1 MRSLWWLLCVAFVC
15 LTARSVDAQPR
26 RPAAPVRRPV
36 GPVRRAAARP
46 RPPPEFA
53 LPKPAER
60 NRARRL
66 GLGTRTAAEALLHD
80 RPIAAWVAAARGR
93 PTRRYLWPVLNG
105 IATQG
110 FNAQEGRHQALD
122 IGAPCG
128 TPIRA
133 GAGGLVGYSAAF
145 GNSGNTVAIVHPGGW
160 VTAYGHTRRTLV
172 AAGAVVRRGQ
182 VIAEV
187 GDTGDAHGCH
197 VHFIVARNGT
207 RLDPEQHV
215 TGRTNGP
222 PLRRTGAVA
231 SRH

>member
-1 MRSLWWLLCVAFVC
+1 MTDRR
-15 LTARSVDAQPR
+15 LTARRPRCDDSRVRTALLTLTLVPALAWPAEADAQR
-26 RPAAPVRRPV
+26 RPRNQ
-36 GPVRRAAARP
+36 
-46 RPPPEFA
+46 PPPVIA
-53 LPKPAER
+53 VARPAER

-66 GLGTRTAAEALLHD
+66 GLGTRTAIETLLHD
-80 RPIAAWVAAARGR
+80 RPAANWVAAARGR
-93 PTRRYLWPVLNG
+93 PTRRFLWPVLNG

-110 FNAQEGRHQALD
+110 FTAQEGRHQALD

-133 GAGGLVGYSAAF
+133 GYSGIVGFSGAH
-145 GNSGNTVAIVHPGGW
+145 GNSGNLLAIVHPGGW

-172 AAGAVVRRGQ
+172 AAGSLVRRGQ
-182 VIAEV
+182 PIAEV

-197 VHFIVARNGT
+197 VHFIVSRNGT

-215 TGRTNGP
+215 VGRPTQVH
-222 PLRRTGAVA
+222 RRSGAVA